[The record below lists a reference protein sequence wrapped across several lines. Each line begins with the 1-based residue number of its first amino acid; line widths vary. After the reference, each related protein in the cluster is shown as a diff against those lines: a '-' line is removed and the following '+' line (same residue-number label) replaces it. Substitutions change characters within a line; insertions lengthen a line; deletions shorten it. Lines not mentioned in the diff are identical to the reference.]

1 MKFYLVIV
9 KVTVM
14 KVMTDLDYKS
24 VLVFMGTF
32 VLLWALVAWS
42 SDSSES

>member
-1 MKFYLVIV
+1 MKFYLVIA
-9 KVTVM
+9 KVTMM

-32 VLLWALVAWS
+32 VFL
-42 SDSSES
+42 